1 MGRILENQPQF
12 IFYIC
17 LRFKIE
23 TISTGRNIVIRT
35 KDKDKKKPQAKQVS
49 FLQHPYQNKLIMS
62 FSAFRHVL
70 SNLVPY
76 YAHERH

>member
-35 KDKDKKKPQAKQVS
+35 KDKDKKNLKP
-49 FLQHPYQNKLIMS
+49 NK
-62 FSAFRHVL
+62 
-70 SNLVPY
+70 
-76 YAHERH
+76 